1 MQQVFNE
8 GIKPNNYIRRRGVNK
23 FLMSF
28 SFLLSNG
35 NINNFVLST
44 NRCWNVHSIEV
55 NMKLSSQLIADN
67 IAHIHFLSAIF
78 LSTNVCSYED
88 PLL

>member
-1 MQQVFNE
+1 MQQVFNK

-35 NINNFVLST
+35 NKNNLFWVPT
-44 NRCWNVHSIEV
+44 DAEMFI
-55 NMKLSSQLIADN
+55 
-67 IAHIHFLSAIF
+67 
-78 LSTNVCSYED
+78 
-88 PLL
+88 LLK